1 MEKIYEKRGSKWNNE
16 YFDNGDDIIIKISKE
31 ESKEIYDILIDKEDF
46 DKVKE
51 GQWYV
56 GIKRKNTHLKEI
68 PSILPVINT
77 SSSSI
82 LDITKLVPIIIY
94 LLSK

>member
-1 MEKIYEKRGSKWNNE
+1 MSGVSSHRAFYKIWEVIVEKIYEKRGSKWNNE

-51 GQWYV
+51 GQ
-56 GIKRKNTHLKEI
+56 
-68 PSILPVINT
+68 
-77 SSSSI
+77 
-82 LDITKLVPIIIY
+82 
-94 LLSK
+94 

>member
-1 MEKIYEKRGSKWNNE
+1 MFFFYYSFNKIINISTTNSNFNITRKYSK
-16 YFDNGDDIIIKISKE
+16 YFFFHNINSF
-31 ESKEIYDILIDKEDF
+31 YL
-46 DKVKE
+46 
-51 GQWYV
+51 
-56 GIKRKNTHLKEI
+56 LKEI